1 MKEITDITKK
11 LKERKKEI
19 SNIEHDDKMLRVRF
33 DELCPEGTSKHAE
46 ILRFYERITKK
57 RRKLEKVEKED
68 ADEDDEEGEGEVEEE
83 EEEQAEDEDEDPAI
97 SGLSQEEFKLD
108 EIEKLRDERLQ
119 LYDAKEKIGL
129 YITELEVQQKR
140 IWSREKNINLSLGET
155 EEEIKD
161 FQKEKMAKLN

>member
-33 DELCPEGTSKHAE
+33 DELCPEGTAKHAE

-68 ADEDDEEGEGEVEEE
+68 AEEDDEEGEGEVEEE
-83 EEEQAEDEDEDPAI
+83 EEE
-97 SGLSQEEFKLD
+97 
-108 EIEKLRDERLQ
+108 
-119 LYDAKEKIGL
+119 
-129 YITELEVQQKR
+129 
-140 IWSREKNINLSLGET
+140 
-155 EEEIKD
+155 
-161 FQKEKMAKLN
+161 